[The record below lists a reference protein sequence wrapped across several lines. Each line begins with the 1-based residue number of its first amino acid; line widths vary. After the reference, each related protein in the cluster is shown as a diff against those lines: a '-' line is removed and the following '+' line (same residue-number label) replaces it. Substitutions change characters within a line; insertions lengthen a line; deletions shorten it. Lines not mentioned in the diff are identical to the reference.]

1 MILPTTNAR
10 RGMKI
15 DVAMNILDGVYAAG
29 TAPER
34 WPAALAQ
41 LGQYYN
47 CSCVSLL
54 EKNLRTGQGDAFQ
67 WGIDPSGAREYLTYW
82 LPRNE
87 FHRRTRVWRPGH
99 VETDRMILPKAELV
113 RTEYYNGFL
122 KPFEMHAMLRVPLH
136 VEGQTLQLLSLAR
149 SEQAGEYETPDIAA
163 LQSLVGHLQRATTI
177 SRHVKGLSEALGGL
191 SDLLERGTTG
201 ILLLSADGRVTFA
214 NAAATR
220 TLAEATILELRN
232 ARLCARKREDDARLQ
247 RLIAGATGRL
257 SGLGDARG
265 GALRLASKGEEPGL
279 TVVVGPLDGGHAA
292 SQTAPAAF
300 VLLTNPDRGSARP
313 LWMLRNLYGL
323 TAAETAMAERLMKGD
338 TPEQAAAALDV
349 KVSTARFHLRAM
361 FQKTDTRR
369 QAELVRLLLS
379 LPNI

>member
-1 MILPTTNAR
+1 
-10 RGMKI
+10 MKI
-15 DVAMNILDGVYAAG
+15 DVAMSILDGVYAAG

-41 LGQYYN
+41 IGQYFN

-54 EKNLRTGQGDAFQ
+54 EKNLRTGQGRASQ

-87 FHRRTRVWRPGH
+87 FHRRTRVWQSGH
-99 VETDRMILPKAELV
+99 VETDRMILPKAELL
-113 RTEYYNGFL
+113 RTDYYNGFL
-122 KPFEMHAMLRVPLH
+122 KPFEIHAMLRVPLH
-136 VEGQTLQLLSLAR
+136 VEGQTLHLLSLAR
-149 SEQAGEYETPDIAA
+149 SQRAGEYETPDIAA
-163 LQSLVGHLQRATTI
+163 LQPLVGHLQRATTI

-191 SDLLERGTTG
+191 SNLLEHGTTG

-214 NAAATR
+214 NSAATR
-220 TLAEATILELRN
+220 MLAEATGLELRN
-232 ARLCARKREDDARLQ
+232 ARLLARRREDDARLQ

-257 SGLGDARG
+257 KDLGDARG
-265 GALRLASKGEEPGL
+265 GALRLASKPRL
-279 TVVVGPLDGGHAA
+279 TVVVGPLDGRLAA
-292 SQTAPAAF
+292 SETAPAAF

-323 TAAETAMAERLMKGD
+323 TAAETAMAEWLMQGD
-338 TPEQAAAALDV
+338 TPEQAAAALNV
-349 KVSTARFHLRAM
+349 KTSTARFHLRSM
-361 FQKTDTRR
+361 FQKADTRR
-369 QAELVRLLLS
+369 PAELVRLLLS